1 MIRSTVQIVLL
12 LSLFI
17 SIGFSNTAV
26 FASSPDPLEQLRP
39 HVENIISILK
49 DDKEP
54 DKIDRIMVVVQQRFD
69 FKEMAKRVL
78 GKNWRKLS
86 STEREEFVG
95 LFTELLKYAYV
106 SQVTTY
112 SDQQVAF
119 GKQRIKGKRAQ
130 VETMVIDGPRE
141 IQVSYIMLLRS
152 DQWKVYDIV
161 VEGVSLI
168 RNYLEQFRG
177 ILKSSNYSELTRLIK
192 QKTAEYANKGATG

>member
-1 MIRSTVQIVLL
+1 MVRSTVQIVLL

-39 HVENIISILK
+39 HVEKIISILK

-54 DKIDRIMVVVQQRFD
+54 DKIDRIMVVAQQRFD

-86 STEREEFVG
+86 STERDEFVG

-106 SQVTTY
+106 SQMTKY
-112 SDQQVAF
+112 SDQQVEF

-141 IQVSYIMLLRS
+141 VQVSYIMLLRG

-177 ILKSSNYSELTRLIK
+177 ILKSYDYSELTRLIK
-192 QKTAEYANKGATG
+192 QKTAEYANKRLTG